1 MHQRL
6 LAVSALEAGVITGM
20 QRMLGQPEQR
30 TLSRSEALEEMGQE
44 GVQDPGNW
52 VSHTQGKEQPFSFET
67 E

>member
-1 MHQRL
+1 
-6 LAVSALEAGVITGM
+6 
-20 QRMLGQPEQR
+20 MLGQPEQR

-44 GVQDPGNW
+44 GIQDPGNW